1 MFFNIFRQYKINV
14 KQETGG
20 TWKNWSKNIW
30 YDGPANYIKY
40 LKTKEELREILQNAS
55 DRGITIRAAGQKHSQ
70 PPQIVPVNR
79 AHPWLL
85 LASATTL
92 LQATHAVRNEQFR
105 ERRGG
110 GGRECG
116 YTGSGI

>member
-40 LKTKEELREILQNAS
+40 LKTKEELRAILQDAS
-55 DRGITIRAAGQKHSQ
+55 DRGITVRAAGCWAKTLTTSPDRPRQPRAPVVVAGFCYHAAASHS
-70 PPQIVPVNR
+70 R
-79 AHPWLL
+79 
-85 LASATTL
+85 ST
-92 LQATHAVRNEQFR
+92 
-105 ERRGG
+105 
-110 GGRECG
+110 
-116 YTGSGI
+116 